1 MSYWKSFGLATFAVV
16 CLLGEATAS
25 ETTGCYLQGCATEW
39 SGGEIINLGALPGY
53 SQSIA
58 GGINNAGQA
67 VGISY
72 SNLAISATEWSGGK
86 VINLGLGGAN
96 AINDVGQVVG
106 ESNGAMGGVSATEWS
121 GGSVIDLGGLPGSLN
136 SAAYGIND
144 TGEAVGYSIV
154 GGVQY
159 AVEWSNGSIINL
171 EGLPGFTSS
180 SASGINSAGQVVGD
194 SVVGGVAY
202 ATEWNGGTVINL
214 GPGSASGINDLGQ
227 VVGSGPG
234 GATEWSNGSVVNLG
248 NLPGALGSVG
258 SAINDAGQ
266 AAGDTYYDLDGS
278 SIATEW
284 SGDSVIDLGL
294 LPGSSRSFVYGI
306 NYSGQV
312 VGESTGFPF
321 VVPESSTWAMMLAGF
336 AGLAFA
342 GYRRA
347 KAGDATFARDA
358 SAVG

>member
-214 GPGSASGINDLGQ
+214 GTGQCLWHQRPRTGGGLRPWRGHRMEQRQRRQPGKPARRTWQRWQRHQRRRASGGRH
-227 VVGSGPG
+227 
-234 GATEWSNGSVVNLG
+234 
-248 NLPGALGSVG
+248 
-258 SAINDAGQ
+258 
-266 AAGDTYYDLDGS
+266 
-278 SIATEW
+278 
-284 SGDSVIDLGL
+284 L
-294 LPGSSRSFVYGI
+294 LRSRRL
-306 NYSGQV
+306 QHR
-312 VGESTGFPF
+312 
-321 VVPESSTWAMMLAGF
+321 
-336 AGLAFA
+336 
-342 GYRRA
+342 YRVER
-347 KAGDATFARDA
+347 R
-358 SAVG
+358 